1 MLKGADNTVLDVV
14 LSSVIEGDEI
24 NSDSGNILLEDKFN
38 LLLEDNGLIL
48 LET

>member
-1 MLKGADNTVLDVV
+1 MLKGVDNTVLDVV